1 MIQPI
6 MMYFNLSLTI
16 LGLKMSWKYE
26 LFEKRQK
33 NGKKKNKV
41 QMIFLLQLVK
51 KTKKRL
57 MQIKFLIYH
66 K

>member
-41 QMIFLLQLVK
+41 
-51 KTKKRL
+51 
-57 MQIKFLIYH
+57 
-66 K
+66 